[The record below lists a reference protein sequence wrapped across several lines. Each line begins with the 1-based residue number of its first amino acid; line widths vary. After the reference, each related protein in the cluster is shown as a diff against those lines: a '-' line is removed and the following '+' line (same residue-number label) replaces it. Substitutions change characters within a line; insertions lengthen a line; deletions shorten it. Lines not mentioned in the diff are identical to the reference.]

1 VLVCNHGSYL
11 DGVVLVA
18 ALPRPCAFVAK
29 SELAP
34 QFVAG
39 RFLRALGAEFV
50 ERFDARRSADDGQR
64 LAQRVRG
71 ERPLLVFPEGTFRA
85 GVTLLPFHL
94 GAFIAAAQAPA
105 PVLPITLTGTRNVL
119 PEGRWWPRHAAL
131 AVHIDAPIEP
141 ETTLEPFTDAVR
153 LRDAAQSALARR
165 LGAWAEG

>member
-1 VLVCNHGSYL
+1 
-11 DGVVLVA
+11 
-18 ALPRPCAFVAK
+18 
-29 SELAP
+29 
-34 QFVAG
+34 
-39 RFLRALGAEFV
+39 V